1 MLRFV
6 LAAALCLLAQPA
18 LAGNTPA
25 PLNAKVFFVNVKNG
39 DKIHSPFV
47 VKLGISGMT
56 LAAAGTDKP
65 NTGHHHLYIDVPA
78 AAGEDFLKPISA
90 DKHHMHLGKGQ
101 SQATLRLSPGK
112 HTLQLVL
119 GDMNHIPHTLPVVS
133 KRITVTVVK

>member
-1 MLRFV
+1 MLRFA

-25 PLNAKVFFVNVKNG
+25 PLNAKVFFVNLKDG
-39 DKIHSPFV
+39 ATIHSKFV

-56 LAAAGTDKP
+56 LAPANTDKP
-65 NTGHHHLYIDVPA
+65 NTGHHHIYIDVPA
-78 AAGEDFLKPISA
+78 AAGEDFLKPVPA
-90 DKHHMHLGKGQ
+90 DKHHFHLGKAQ
-101 SQATLRLSPGK
+101 SQMTLRLSPGK

-119 GDMNHIPHTLPVVS
+119 GDAKHIPHKLPVVS